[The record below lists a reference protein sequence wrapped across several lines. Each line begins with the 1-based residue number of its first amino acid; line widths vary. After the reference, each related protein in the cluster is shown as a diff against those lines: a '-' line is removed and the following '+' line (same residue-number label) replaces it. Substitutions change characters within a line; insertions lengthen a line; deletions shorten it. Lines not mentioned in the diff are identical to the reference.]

1 MKLKSPAR
9 ERSGPQARPDTTS
22 LERVAIVAASLAL
35 SVGLIAVLSGFFA
48 GRDQAG
54 VSGSSSA
61 PGVVFPDLGHA
72 HLALGQPHPRY
83 NSDPPTSGAHLPEP
97 VVHDE
102 ARLNDDQLLQALA
115 AGDVVVFYGGSTP
128 PPGLRS
134 LVRGVA
140 APFTPALAAAGQA
153 VILAR
158 RPDATGIVGAAWTHL
173 ISVANATDPALRSFI
188 QYWLGKGAPGR
199 CC

>member
-1 MKLKSPAR
+1 MKLESPVR
-9 ERSGPQARPDTTS
+9 ERSGPQARPGTTA

-72 HLALGQPHPRY
+72 HLAPGQPHPRY

-115 AGDVVVFYGGSTP
+115 AGDVVLFYGGPTP

-134 LVRGVA
+134 LARAVA
-140 APFTPALAAAGQA
+140 APFTPALATAGQA

-158 RPDATGIVGAAWTHL
+158 RPGMSGIVGAAWTHL
-173 ISVANATDPALRSFI
+173 ISATSATNPTLRNFV